1 MTVVNFTSRE
11 FRSQQ
16 AHAFDLADQ
25 GAHVIIRR
33 NKKQAYTLVPVND
46 DDITITPSLQARI
59 EKARAEY
66 KAGKF
71 TRLKTHEEI
80 DKYFENL

>member
-1 MTVVNFTSRE
+1 M
-11 FRSQQ
+11 
-16 AHAFDLADQ
+16 
-25 GAHVIIRR
+25 
-33 NKKQAYTLVPVND
+33 PVND

-66 KAGKF
+66 KSGEF

-80 DKYFENL
+80 DKYFDNLWAMS

>member
-1 MTVVNFTSRE
+1 M
-11 FRSQQ
+11 
-16 AHAFDLADQ
+16 
-25 GAHVIIRR
+25 
-33 NKKQAYTLVPVND
+33 PVND

-66 KAGKF
+66 KAGEF